1 MPTSGAT
8 LRQKQRSGA
17 ELRKSEA
24 SSRSHKHASIRNVL
38 ALTRKRDTVS
48 VADLS
53 HTTRLSKTTVK
64 KTLDHLASMK
74 LLVSAGKGAS
84 TEEGGKR
91 PELYRFNKGYG
102 YVICVHVTP
111 DAVIAVTTDLH
122 GDITYY
128 RKTSVG
134 SARELGSILSRI
146 ADDVR
151 SFHALKASTG
161 EKLIAIAVALPGLAD
176 SARGISIY
184 SPHYP
189 AWGRNVPSPSC
200 CADQLGPGFD
210 VPVFLENVNRWQAL
224 AERDKGVA
232 GGVTNFLII
241 DMLDEGLGSAIVT
254 HGELMRGA
262 QALSGEIG
270 HMNLNPVD
278 GAPLHLRKPRLLRG
292 HGLDEAH
299 PPAGAARRGSAASR
313 HRSTSV
319 PPTAS
324 TASTTSASWPAA
336 ATPLCTALLDDVA
349 HLVPG
354 GAGQRHHGERPR
366 AGRHPGPGRQ
376 GGRAVPRPAP
386 RGAPEHRAPGR
397 REEGPDRVLAAG
409 GGARRPGRRCPRPG
423 GVLRQA
429 AQVLASLRRPGGE
442 APPGPAR
449 RRRSG

>member
-8 LRQKQRSGA
+8 LRDKQRSAA
-17 ELRKSEA
+17 ELRRSEA
-24 SSRSHKHASIRNVL
+24 SSRSHRHASIRSVL

-53 HTTRLSKTTVK
+53 HSTRLSKTTVK
-64 KTLDHLASMK
+64 KTLDLLASIK
-74 LLVSAGKGAS
+74 LVVSAGKGAS

-102 YVICVHVTP
+102 YVISAHVTP

-134 SARELGSILSRI
+134 SERELPQIVARI

-161 EKLIAIAVALPGLAD
+161 EKLIALAVALPGLAD

-189 AWGRNVPSPSC
+189 GWGRNV
-200 CADQLGPGFD
+200 AFTQMLRDQLGPGFD
-210 VPVFLENVNRWQAL
+210 VPVFLDNVNRWQAL
-224 AERDKGVA
+224 SERDKGVA

-241 DMLDEGLGSAIVT
+241 DMLDEGLGAGIVT

-270 HMNLNPVD
+270 HMIVNPVD
-278 GAPLHLRKPRLLRG
+278 GARCICGSRGCFEAMVSMKRIRQLAQQAQERGVASPLYERSPQGEYSLDDVCELAS
-292 HGLDEAH
+292 HGD
-299 PPAGAARRGSAASR
+299 G
-313 HRSTSV
+313 
-319 PPTAS
+319 
-324 TASTTSASWPAA
+324 
-336 ATPLCTALLDDVA
+336 LCTELLDDVA
-349 HLVPG
+349 RWFLVGLGNVIMVNDPELVVIQGQVMKAGEVFLERLREGIRRIGLPDVEKRVRIEYSQLGEERGVLG
-354 GAGQRHHGERPR
+354 GA
-366 AGRHPGPGRQ
+366 AF
-376 GGRAVPRPAP
+376 A
-386 RGAPEHRAPGR
+386 
-397 REEGPDRVLAAG
+397 LAEFFAK
-409 GGARRPGRRCPRPG
+409 R
-423 GVLRQA
+423 LRF
-429 AQVLASLRRPGGE
+429 
-442 APPGPAR
+442 
-449 RRRSG
+449 

>member
-189 AWGRNVPSPSC
+189 AWGRNV
-200 CADQLGPGFD
+200 AFTQLLRDQLGPGFD

-241 DMLDEGLGSAIVT
+241 DMLDEGLGSGIVT
-254 HGELMRGA
+254 HGELVRGA

-278 GAPLHLRKPRLLRG
+278 GAPCICGSRG
-292 HGLDEAH
+292 CFEAMVSMKRIRQLAWKARERGVASPLYERAADGEYSLDDICEL
-299 PPAGAARRGSAASR
+299 ASR
-313 HRSTSV
+313 GD
-319 PPTAS
+319 A
-324 TASTTSASWPAA
+324 
-336 ATPLCTALLDDVA
+336 LCTELLDDVA
-349 HLVPG
+349 HWFLVGLGNVIMVNDPELVVIQGQVVKAGEYFLNRLREGVRRIGLPDVEKKVRIEYSRLGEERGVLG
-354 GAGQRHHGERPR
+354 GAAH
-366 AGRHPGPGRQ
+366 A
-376 GGRAVPRPAP
+376 
-386 RGAPEHRAPGR
+386 
-397 REEGPDRVLAAG
+397 LAEFFAK
-409 GGARRPGRRCPRPG
+409 R
-423 GVLRQA
+423 LRF
-429 AQVLASLRRPGGE
+429 
-442 APPGPAR
+442 
-449 RRRSG
+449 